1 MQCLDFHSIRDIRL
15 YDLEKHFF
23 LLQSKLAQSFFEEV

>member
-15 YDLEKHFF
+15 YDLEKRVL
-23 LLQSKLAQSFFEEV
+23 LLQGKLAHSFFEEV

>member
-15 YDLEKHFF
+15 YDLEKDVFF
-23 LLQSKLAQSFFEEV
+23 VAGKLAHSFFEEV